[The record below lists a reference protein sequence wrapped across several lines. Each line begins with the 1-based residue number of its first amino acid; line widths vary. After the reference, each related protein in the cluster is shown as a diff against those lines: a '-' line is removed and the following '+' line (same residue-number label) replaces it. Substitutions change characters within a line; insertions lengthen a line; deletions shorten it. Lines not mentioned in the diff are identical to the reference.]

1 VDDEA
6 HDDVDDAVDVGEDEP
21 LHGSVSAVDV
31 DGVVD
36 ALAMM
41 SMLNWLHSNV

>member
-1 VDDEA
+1 MDDEA
-6 HDDVDDAVDVGEDEP
+6 HDDVDDAVDEP
-21 LHGSVSAVDV
+21 LHGSVSAVNV

-41 SMLNWLHSNV
+41 SMMNLLHSNV